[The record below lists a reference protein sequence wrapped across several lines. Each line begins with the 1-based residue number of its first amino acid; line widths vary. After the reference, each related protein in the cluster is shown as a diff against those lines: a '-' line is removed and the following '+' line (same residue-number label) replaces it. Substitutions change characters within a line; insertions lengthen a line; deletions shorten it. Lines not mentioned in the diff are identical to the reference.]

1 MNDYIFSKNII
12 LNIYVD
18 ILFLKINID
27 ILKYFVQMFLP
38 HVFMYDNVNE

>member
-18 ILFLKINID
+18 ILFLKINRHI
-27 ILKYFVQMFLP
+27 KHFVQIFLP

>member
-18 ILFLKINID
+18 ILFQKINID
-27 ILKYFVQMFLP
+27 INIFCT
-38 HVFMYDNVNE
+38 NVSTPCFYVW